1 MRKNSNFLKVKKDE
15 AVKGADYEAAA
26 ALRDE
31 AEKLRAK
38 KDDIQKEW
46 REKLNEVTSMKLM
59 KT

>member
-1 MRKNSNFLKVKKDE
+1 MADYEEELELLKVKKDE

-31 AEKLRAK
+31 SEKLRKK

-46 REKLNEVTSMKLM
+46 R
-59 KT
+59 